1 MNEFELKR
9 QSLQHDLDS
18 QKTLQERNK
27 LGQYS
32 TPYKL
37 ASEICRNL
45 RFYFGDTIE
54 SVLEPAIGTGVF
66 YSALQEQFAV
76 KKCVG
81 YEIDEH
87 YYVPSSSL
95 WKDTNLKIY
104 NQDFLSAS
112 VDDYFSLI
120 ISNPPYSRHHHIP
133 SETKKALSKQIFEN
147 YGIEIS
153 GLSGLYVY
161 FVILS
166 TKWLKKGGYSC
177 WLIPSEFLTVNYGS
191 ALKKF
196 LLENVDLISIHS
208 FTAEDVQFNDAL
220 VSSSIV
226 IFKNANPSS
235 EKIKFSW
242 GGTLENPKSQIQIN
256 KSQVDFNEK
265 WNETFLREEIE
276 VDKFDIDVRLGNYF
290 NIKRGVATGDNK
302 FFIVDSDTARNYN
315 IPKQFLIP
323 IAPSPRYL
331 KSNVYSVEQ
340 HEKESYYLFSCDLPI
355 DIVKD
360 KYDDLYNYLNW
371 GINNQVNIRSNCKN
385 REIWYNCE
393 SRDVSP
399 ILVSYMGR
407 NNGNSPIRF
416 ILNEAKVIATNS
428 YLMLYPKTEYQY
440 LFRNPEFTKEIW
452 NILSGIPKDVLIAYG
467 RVYGGGLLKWEP
479 RELAMIPCPQLKTV
493 LKPINRSLFE

>member
-1 MNEFELKR
+1 MNELELKR
-9 QSLQHDLDS
+9 QSLQNALDS
-18 QKTLQERNK
+18 QKTFAERNK

-45 RFYFGDTIE
+45 RLYFLDTID

-66 YSALQEQFAV
+66 YSALREQFSI

-87 YYVPSSSL
+87 YFIPSSSL
-95 WKDTNLKIY
+95 WKDSELKIY
-104 NQDFLSAS
+104 NQDFLSTT

-133 SETKKALSKQIFEN
+133 LETKKALSKQIFEN
-147 YGIEIS
+147 YGVEIS

-196 LLENVDLISIHS
+196 LLNNVDLISIHC
-208 FTAEDVQFNDAL
+208 FTAEDVQFDDAL

-226 IFKNANPSS
+226 IFRNEHPSA
-235 EKIKFSW
+235 EKVKFSW

-256 KSQVDFNEK
+256 KNQLDFNQK
-265 WNETFLREEIE
+265 WNETFLRGEIE

-290 NIKRGVATGDNK
+290 NIRRGVATGDNK
-302 FFIVDSDTARNYN
+302 FFIVDSNTARDYN

-331 KSNVYSVEQ
+331 KSNIYSAEQ
-340 HEKESYYLFSCDLPI
+340 HEKESQYLFSCDLPI
-355 DIVKD
+355 EVVKD
-360 KYDDLYNYLNW
+360 KYEDLYNYLNW
-371 GINNQVNIRSNCKN
+371 GIDNHVNVRSNCKN
-385 REIWYNCE
+385 RDIWYNCE
-393 SRDVSP
+393 TRDVSP

-407 NNGNSPIRF
+407 DNGTSPIRF

-440 LFRNPEFTKEIW
+440 LFKDPEFSRQIW
-452 NILSGIPKDVLIAYG
+452 DILSQIPKDVLIAYG

-479 RELAMIPCPQLKTV
+479 GELARIPCPQLKTV